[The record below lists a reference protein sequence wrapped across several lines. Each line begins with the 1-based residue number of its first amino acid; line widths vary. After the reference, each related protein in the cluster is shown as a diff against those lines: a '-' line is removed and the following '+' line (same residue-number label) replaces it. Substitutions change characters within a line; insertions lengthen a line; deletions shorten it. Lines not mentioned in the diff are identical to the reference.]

1 MFLVL
6 IAIEMAVDAK
16 RKTGYYRLN
25 DAINSMQLGILSR
38 VSGVLIG
45 LIPFTFYV
53 YFYQNF
59 RLFDLPQEH
68 YLVWALAF
76 IGYDLVYYWV
86 HRLSHRINIM
96 WGSHVVHH
104 SSEEY
109 NLTTALRQTSTP
121 AIFAWMIVAPLAF
134 LGVSPE
140 LLLASASLNLVY
152 QFWVHTRHV
161 KKMPAWFE
169 AIFVTPSHH
178 RVHHALNRD
187 YIDKNFAG
195 VLILWDKL
203 FGSFQEEK
211 DDTPVVFGISSQLAS
226 WNPIWAN
233 VQVYSNLF
241 KDAKVTPGIKN
252 KLKVLLS
259 PPSYRSEEAK
269 KYNPR
274 KYVTTKSLVKYDVNL
289 NKGQQGYLLFQH
301 FAILAM
307 TFGWLLSLKQFD
319 FTLLISTCLF
329 AIYTLFTVSTLQENR
344 AFAFV
349 LELVRL
355 TLTGVLLWYFLPVN
369 FVYLALGYIL
379 LSAIWLYLAYGLS
392 NDREVVSTELNEP

>member
-1 MFLVL
+1 MFLIL
-6 IAIEMAVDAK
+6 IAIEITLDVK

-25 DAINSMQLGILSR
+25 DAISSMQLGILSR

-53 YFYQNF
+53 FFYQNF

-121 AIFAWMIVAPLAF
+121 AIFAWIIVSPLAIF
-134 LGVSPE
+134 GVAPE
-140 LLLASASLNLVY
+140 LLVASASLNLVY

-169 AIFVTPSHH
+169 AVFVTPSHH

-195 VLILWDKL
+195 VLILWDKI

-211 DDTPVVFGISSQLAS
+211 DDTPVVFGISSQLGS

-233 VQVYSNLF
+233 FQVYLNLF
-241 KDAKVTPGIKN
+241 QDAKVTSGFFN

-269 KYNPR
+269 QQNPR
-274 KYVTTKSLVKYDVNL
+274 KYITTKSMVKYEVSL

-301 FAILAM
+301 IAILAM
-307 TFGWLLSLKQFD
+307 TFGWLLSLKSFD
-319 FTLLISTCLF
+319 LAMLVSTCLF
-329 AIYTLFTVSTLQENR
+329 GIYTLFTISTLQENR
-344 AFAFV
+344 AFSFV
-349 LELVRL
+349 LEFVRL
-355 TLTGVLLWYFLPVN
+355 AITGVLLSYFLPSE
-369 FVYLALGYIL
+369 FLYLTLAYSM
-379 LSAIWLYLAYGLS
+379 LSAVWLYLAYGLS
-392 NDREVVSTELNEP
+392 NDKGMVSNKEPQ